1 MNRIE
6 IKKKEINLTFNVI
19 IGSRVYRFDLKYIN
33 DRMSGK
39 ISNMSRLNKSLKPKS
54 KLENVVDSTQME
66 STIQSLNLPPFPV
79 ELIEDLCRIYS
90 EDEPLNPFRIVQY
103 GDDSTSTYGILNEYL
118 KVFFPDKSSY
128 ISFKY

>member
-19 IGSRVYRFDLKYIN
+19 IGSRVYRFDLKYVN

-54 KLENVVDSTQME
+54 KLENVVDSSQME